1 MKRVGFFGAARAIA
15 LKDLCLE
22 WRTFE
27 TLSTSLVFSLTVL
40 VVFNFAFGLEA
51 IKELGVARLVPGVIW
66 IVLAFAAVVGI
77 SRSSQLER
85 ERDTLGALI
94 LAPID
99 RGAIYLGKWFAN
111 WVKLTLLEL
120 IVLPLTALFFNFN
133 LIEIAMPMLGVVLLH
148 SAGITGLGTLFSTM
162 VSRIG
167 RGEALLA
174 TLLFPAATPLFISA
188 VKCTSSLLAN
198 GNLDSVHNWLGLTTG
213 FDILYLMLA
222 LFTFEFVLEE

>member
-1 MKRVGFFGAARAIA
+1 MNRVGFLRSARLVA
-15 LKDLCLE
+15 LKDLRLE
-22 WRTFE
+22 WRTLE

-40 VVFNFAFGLEA
+40 VVFNFAFGIEA
-51 IKELGVARLVPGVIW
+51 IKELGAWRLVPGVIW

-85 ERDTLGALI
+85 ERDTLGALL

-99 RGAIYLGKWFAN
+99 RGGIYLGKWIAN
-111 WVKLTLLEL
+111 LVKLTLLEL
-120 IVLPLTALFFNFN
+120 IVVPLSALFFDFN
-133 LIEIAMPMLGVVLLH
+133 LVSIAFPMLGVVLLH
-148 SAGITGLGTLFSTM
+148 SVGLTALGTLFSTM

-174 TLLFPAATPLFISA
+174 TLLFPASTPLFISA
-188 VKCTSSLLAN
+188 VKCTSALLEHGEWSSAR
-198 GNLDSVHNWLGLTTG
+198 NWMALTAG

-222 LFTFEFVLEE
+222 LLTFEFVLEE